1 MSALLRSLS
10 PVGLSF
16 GQFTLLAV
24 GIACI
29 AAGTWNLPTR
39 QETRELEQ
47 RRDELHSTL
56 NDLHRKKARYARM
69 REAFRHDSHYREG
82 MIRLISGER
91 LDGEYTVDEWIRL
104 REQEGRPA
112 GS

>member
-1 MSALLRSLS
+1 MSAHG
-10 PVGLSF
+10 VSF
-16 GQFTLLAV
+16 GQFLVLAV

-29 AAGTWNLPTR
+29 AAGLWSIPTR
-39 QETRELEQ
+39 AETRELEG
-47 RRDELHSTL
+47 RRGELHATL
-56 NDLHRKKARYARM
+56 NDLHKQKARYARM

-82 MIRLISGER
+82 MIRRITGER
-91 LDGEYTVDEWIRL
+91 LDGEFTVDEWIRL